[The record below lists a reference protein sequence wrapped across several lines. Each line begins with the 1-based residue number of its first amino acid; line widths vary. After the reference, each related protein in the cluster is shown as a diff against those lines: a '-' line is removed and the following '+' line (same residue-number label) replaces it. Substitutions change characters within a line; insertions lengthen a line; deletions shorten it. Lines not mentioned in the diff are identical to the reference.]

1 MSSATPFD
9 IDHPKSMLEEI
20 LGYSLHPNIIYGRFS
35 RSIRLH
41 LGNLSGSFQ
50 IIDNVMLVFFFY
62 LTGLVKERWP
72 ERGVK
77 DIINSLKL
85 VFFFY
90 LTGLV
95 KERWPER
102 GVKDIINS
110 LNSRLKEIR
119 QQDALKE

>member
-41 LGNLSGSFQ
+41 L
-50 IIDNVMLVFFFY
+50 
-62 LTGLVKERWP
+62 
-72 ERGVK
+72 
-77 DIINSLKL
+77 
-85 VFFFY
+85 
-90 LTGLV
+90 
-95 KERWPER
+95 
-102 GVKDIINS
+102 NS

>member
-1 MSSATPFD
+1 MSSASPFESTTRS
-9 IDHPKSMLEEI
+9 PCWKR

-50 IIDNVMLVFFFY
+50 IIDNVM
-62 LTGLVKERWP
+62 P
-72 ERGVK
+72 
-77 DIINSLKL
+77 

>member
-50 IIDNVMLVFFFY
+50 IIDNVMLVFFF
-62 LTGLVKERWP
+62 LFDRTGKGKVARK
-72 ERGVK
+72 RGEG
-77 DIINSLKL
+77 
-85 VFFFY
+85 Y
-90 LTGLV
+90 Y
-95 KERWPER
+95 
-102 GVKDIINS
+102 
-110 LNSRLKEIR
+110 
-119 QQDALKE
+119 